1 MPQVSEEARRDR
13 NRSAASQ
20 LKNAASA
27 WSHLTLTLSVKTGV
41 IAPVGLRGL
50 EFTPLSRLRAPA
62 LSGSENLKA
71 CWVSRCPLGVLG

>member
-27 WSHLTLTLSVKTGV
+27 WSHLTLTLSVKIGV
-41 IAPVGLRGL
+41 IAPVGLAR
-50 EFTPLSRLRAPA
+50 SRVHSFVSAA
-62 LSGSENLKA
+62 CACSE
-71 CWVSRCPLGVLG
+71 WF

>member
-1 MPQVSEEARRDR
+1 MPRVSEEARRDR

-27 WSHLTLTLSVKTGV
+27 WSRLALTLSVKTGV
-41 IAPVGLRGL
+41 IAPVGLWGL
-50 EFTPLSRLRAPA
+50 EFTPLSRLHAPA

-71 CWVSRCPLGVLG
+71 CWVSRCPLGILG

>member
-1 MPQVSEEARRDR
+1 M
-13 NRSAASQ
+13 ASQ

-27 WSHLTLTLSVKTGV
+27 WSRFTLTLSIKTGV
-41 IAPVGLRGL
+41 IASMGLWGL
-50 EFTPLSRLRAPA
+50 EFTPLSQLRVPA